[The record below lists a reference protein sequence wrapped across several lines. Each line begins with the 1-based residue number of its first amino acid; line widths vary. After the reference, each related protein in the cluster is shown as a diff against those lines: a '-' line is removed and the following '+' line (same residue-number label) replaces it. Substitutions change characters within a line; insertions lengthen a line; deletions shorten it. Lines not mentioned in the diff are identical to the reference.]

1 MPLQQEKQKP
11 QQHLPSAQE
20 QPQQHGP
27 SKNDPDPPVDFCAM
41 PEIEEEEEEEEEE
54 EQLIRVQRQKQVITN
69 A

>member
-1 MPLQQEKQKP
+1 
-11 QQHLPSAQE
+11 
-20 QPQQHGP
+20 
-27 SKNDPDPPVDFCAM
+27 M